1 MADIIRA
8 TMQLIHNKR
17 LKPLTRN
24 LYNRHHAEGMAERVK
39 KLVAELKAYC
49 QAKGI
54 RQVQLADE
62 LKVSTQWVNDWF
74 TGRKPPTA
82 EKALEIQEWLKT
94 KPEAKKRKPKTE

>member
-1 MADIIRA
+1 
-8 TMQLIHNKR
+8 MQLIHNKR

-24 LYNRHHAEGMAERVK
+24 LHNRYHAEGMAERVK
-39 KLVAELKAYC
+39 KLVADLKAYC

-74 TGRKPPTA
+74 TGRKLPTA

-94 KPEAKKRKPKTE
+94 KPKAKKRKPKK